1 MFRTFIQYWL
11 SLRYL
16 RLRKYVICSCI
27 QQSTT
32 EEIVTVYTSGSRLVW
47 QIEERTWASTVCNKI
62 YNFHFSA
69 YFKLFARSETK
80 DHLSILQ
87 VKVFL
92 SDFIGFKRYEQFL
105 RIFFSNIHRILF
117 GSFSGQG
124 AEPLRIHAI
133 IVLLHYI
140 CPIIL
145 FNNLTNP

>member
-1 MFRTFIQYWL
+1 M
-11 SLRYL
+11 
-16 RLRKYVICSCI
+16 
-27 QQSTT
+27 
-32 EEIVTVYTSGSRLVW
+32 
-47 QIEERTWASTVCNKI
+47 CNKI

-117 GSFSGQG
+117 GSFSGQEG
-124 AEPLRIHAI
+124 GVRVCGIA
-133 IVLLHYI
+133 VLGYSW
-140 CPIIL
+140 CGVAVIL
-145 FNNLTNP
+145 FQSTVWRFSESKRCAVSLNFMSR